1 MSARGDMSKERRF
14 TFLRGAIGL
23 RHVWITMTMLA
34 TCSGVGVAQ
43 MPASVATPST
53 SSSSAAQGAA
63 EPLSQAVRE
72 LSDQVRALRASMAEM
87 RADSARSE
95 EETRELRRELDELR
109 AATLDRRPV
118 VTEAVVR
125 TESRSSST
133 PAGATMGGVL
143 REVLGLPQRDS
154 QQYPQHDNVHD
165 GVQRD
170 SVAGLQAQSSQE
182 QSMVAGAQAGTSS
195 STSNTSSV
203 TPDDQKKTGRPATIE
218 EEYELLSGK
227 VDDQYQTKV
236 ESASKYRMRISGIVL
251 TNVFSN
257 QGQVD
262 NIDIPEL
269 AYGRQPGDTGGSFG
283 ATLRQSQLGFE
294 VFGPRVAGARTRA
307 DLSVDLAGGFPEQPN
322 GIESG
327 LMRLRTAT
335 MRMDWDNTSVVVGQD
350 GIFFSPNSPTS
361 FASLAQPALSYAGNL
376 WSWVPQIRVEHR
388 FAVTDSSSWL
398 VQGGILDPV
407 SGEVPGTGTYR
418 SAGPGEASRQPAYGT
433 RIAWTH
439 DISGQPLRLGAG
451 GYYSRQDYGFDRNVN
466 GWAAMADVQVP
477 FGSKFE
483 LSGKFYRGRALGGL
497 YGGLGQSVLFNG
509 MDTGDPYT
517 KLIGLNTVGGWA
529 QLKYRPATKVE
540 FNAAFGMDNPFAKD
554 LEYFPYPYSYLDA
567 GLARNHAGFV
577 NFIYRPRSDL
587 LFSAEYRRIL
597 TDSIGNGDWNA
608 GHLNLSMGVLF

>member
-1 MSARGDMSKERRF
+1 MSG
-14 TFLRGAIGL
+14 GL
-23 RHVWITMTMLA
+23 RELL
-34 TCSGVGVAQ
+34 GVIEHGGVEHGSVQ
-43 MPASVATPST
+43 HDSVAGSQDQSSQEQGVST
-53 SSSSAAQGAA
+53 GS
-63 EPLSQAVRE
+63 
-72 LSDQVRALRASMAEM
+72 
-87 RADSARSE
+87 
-95 EETRELRRELDELR
+95 
-109 AATLDRRPV
+109 
-118 VTEAVVR
+118 
-125 TESRSSST
+125 SSST
-133 PAGATMGGVL
+133 PAVT
-143 REVLGLPQRDS
+143 
-154 QQYPQHDNVHD
+154 
-165 GVQRD
+165 
-170 SVAGLQAQSSQE
+170 SV
-182 QSMVAGAQAGTSS
+182 
-195 STSNTSSV
+195 V
-203 TPDDQKKTGRPATIE
+203 TPDDQKKTGRPATLE

-257 QGQVD
+257 QGEVD

-269 AYGRQPGDTGGSFG
+269 AYGRQPGDSGGSFG
-283 ATLRQSQLGFE
+283 ATLRQSQVGFE

-376 WSWVPQIRVEHR
+376 WSWVPQVRVEHR

-418 SAGPGEASRQPAYGT
+418 SAGPGEASRQPAYGS

-466 GWAAMADVQVP
+466 AWAAMADVQVP
-477 FGSKFE
+477 LGSQFE

-497 YGGLGQSVLFNG
+497 YGGLGQSVLFSG
-509 MDTGDPYT
+509 PDIGEAYT

-529 QLKYRPATKVE
+529 QLKYRPAPKVE

-587 LFSAEYRRIL
+587 LFSAEYRRIV
-597 TDSIGNGDWNA
+597 TDSLANGNWNA